1 MDVSASVLMP
11 ISHDIDDVMESSG
24 EEHVARSCKSDAYC
38 SMVIFLMKSDLSLL
52 HLLRPVSPNI

>member
-11 ISHDIDDVMESSG
+11 ISHDIDDVIDSSG

-38 SMVIFLMKSDLSLL
+38 RMEIFLQKL
-52 HLLRPVSPNI
+52 I